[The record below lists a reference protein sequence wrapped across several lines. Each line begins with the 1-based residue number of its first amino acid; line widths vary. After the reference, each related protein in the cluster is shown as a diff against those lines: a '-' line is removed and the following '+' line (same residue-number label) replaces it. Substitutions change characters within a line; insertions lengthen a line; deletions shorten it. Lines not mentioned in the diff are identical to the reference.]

1 MSEYLLLLQRG
12 WQVVVRHRI
21 LWLLGLIAVI
31 VGQDAVF
38 NLRGALRLDPLADVL
53 VNLPLSAADLVH
65 VITPDSAGIIHA
77 LVAVGLGAILLVVG
91 AAANGALLVL
101 TEAVERGQ
109 AATLKVGVQA
119 ALKYLRPLIAVRWLL
134 NAPAIGLALIALL
147 IAGGQP
153 AVTQAMEAAGLLAV
167 FLIAG
172 LITGALAGA
181 IGVGAERAC
190 VFDGLGVIDA
200 LRQGAVLL
208 RKHFT
213 RYLVVTGIFIAS
225 ALMVVFMLACP
236 VSIFLSDT
244 VSGLAQG
251 VPLGTNLTPLLL
263 GTPIGLAVGALGV
276 IAYAFFTAF
285 TSVVWTLVYRRYT

>member
-1 MSEYLLLLQRG
+1 MSEYVLLLQRA
-12 WQVVVRHRI
+12 WQVVFRYKL
-21 LWLLGLIAVI
+21 LWLLGLVAVS

-53 VNLPLSAADLVH
+53 VNLPLPAADLMRT
-65 VITPDSAGIIHA
+65 IAPDSTSISGVVMTLIS
-77 LVAVGLGAILLVVG
+77 GAILIAIG

-101 TEAVERGQ
+101 TQAVERGDDV
-109 AATLKVGVQA
+109 TLKIGVQA
-119 ALKYLRPLIAVRWLL
+119 GLKYLRPLLTLRVLL
-134 NAPAIGLALIALL
+134 NLPAIALALIAFVLAGGQAAITQAMQTAGLLPMFLIVGL
-147 IAGGQP
+147 IAG
-153 AVTQAMEAAGLLAV
+153 A
-167 FLIAG
+167 F
-172 LITGALAGA
+172 AGA

-190 VFDGLGVIDA
+190 VFDGLGVIEA

-225 ALMVVFMLACP
+225 ALLVIFTLACP
-236 VSIFLSDT
+236 LSIFLSDT
-244 VSGLAQG
+244 VSALAQG

-263 GTPIGLAVGALGV
+263 GTPVGLAVGALLV

-285 TSVVWTLVYRRYT
+285 TSVVWTLVYRRYI

>member
-1 MSEYLLLLQRG
+1 MSEYVLLLQRA
-12 WQVVVRHRI
+12 WQVVFRYKL

-53 VNLPLSAADLVH
+53 VNLPLPAADLMRS
-65 VITPDSAGIIHA
+65 IAPDSTSISGVVMTLIS
-77 LVAVGLGAILLVVG
+77 GAILIAIG
-91 AAANGALLVL
+91 AAASGALLVL
-101 TEAVERGQ
+101 TQAVERGDDV
-109 AATLKVGVQA
+109 TLKIGVQA
-119 ALKYLRPLIAVRWLL
+119 GLKYLRPLLTLRVLL
-134 NAPAIGLALIALL
+134 NLPAVALALIALL
-147 IAGGQP
+147 LANGQS
-153 AVTQAMEAAGLLAV
+153 AVTQALQAAGQLPL
-167 FLIAG
+167 FLMVGLFAG
-172 LITGALAGA
+172 AFAGA

-190 VFDGLGVIDA
+190 VFDGLGVIEA

-225 ALMVVFMLACP
+225 ALLIIFTLACP
-236 VSIFLSDT
+236 LSIFLSDT
-244 VSGLAQG
+244 VSALAQG

-263 GTPIGLAVGALGV
+263 GTPIGLAMGALLL

-285 TSVVWTLVYRRYT
+285 TSVVWTLVYRRYL